1 VTIRKTNNHDVME
14 TTLIAQLAQ
23 MVDLKLEF
31 AHFIWGLIAVVMFFL
46 RSELHKIHK
55 FMEKSDARIDGHEN
69 RITKIETK
77 MEDL

>member
-1 VTIRKTNNHDVME
+1 ME

-46 RSELHKIHK
+46 
-55 FMEKSDARIDGHEN
+55 
-69 RITKIETK
+69 TQ
-77 MEDL
+77 